1 MVRFVRASINPIEGL
16 LIAFSVLSVLFVSA
30 LSLQLRPMADD
41 YCLASA
47 TANYGFWGALINSF
61 TTCCGDYAG
70 MFSNILFVGI
80 PVAFLTFEFAS
91 ATTFLVTLALLGI
104 VVSLLFGVVAGS
116 KELFPLRGIL
126 LGLMTPALWLV
137 FWWATS
143 LRSMNDFNLSG
154 PRSIIHWQN
163 INSGYVILVAV
174 PLIWILLLVRLKVQK
189 RIALLINGAA
199 IGIWVGGSGL
209 VLSLLGIV
217 VAFTLLSLSFGSSRS
232 FVSRNYLW
240 LGVPWF
246 LTNTLGWLFAY
257 TSPGTQARRAVLG
270 ETTLAAE
277 DLLEFVFPKA
287 IIEWAQILVSLG
299 TILIFVIAFT
309 VGTLL
314 KPSVDKKV
322 GRSGFIWS
330 GLLMFSS
337 LLINVISQ
345 SAAAFSYDAFWHT
358 TSSATLIFVSLLVLG
373 LTSGRASQAY
383 LSTYNPWPGAVIL
396 LATGLI
402 SVFILNTA
410 FVDAQQ
416 RLTAW
421 DAGPAPLIGIADID
435 GDWVDACWIELGEF
449 RDTPKR

>member
-1 MVRFVRASINPIEGL
+1 MTRFVRASINPIESL
-16 LIAFSVLSVLFVSA
+16 LVLFSALSVLFVSA
-30 LSLQLRPMADD
+30 LSLQLRPIADD

-47 TANYGFWGALINSF
+47 TANYGFWGALNF
-61 TTCCGDYAG
+61 WLTTWSGDYTG
-70 MFSNILFVGI
+70 VFSNTLFVGT
-80 PVAFLTFEFAS
+80 PLAFLPFESAS
-91 ATTFLVTLALLGI
+91 AITLLVTLSLLGI
-104 VVSLLFGVVAGS
+104 VGSLLFGFVAGS
-116 KELFPLRGIL
+116 KELFPLHGIL
-126 LGLMTPALWLV
+126 LGLLTPALWLV
-137 FWWATS
+137 FWWANS
-143 LRSMNDFNLSG
+143 LRSMNEFNLQG

-163 INSGYVILVAV
+163 INSGYVVLLAV
-174 PLIWILLLVRLKVQK
+174 PLIWILLLVRLKVQN
-189 RIALLINGAA
+189 RIVLMINGAA

-209 VLSLLGIV
+209 VASLLGIV
-217 VAFTLLSLSFGSSRS
+217 IAFTLLAFSLGSSPS
-232 FVSRNYLW
+232 AVSRNYRLLGGPW
-240 LGVPWF
+240 L

-257 TSPGTQARRAVLG
+257 TSAGTQARRAVLG
-270 ETTLAAE
+270 ERTLDVG

-287 IIEWAQILVSLG
+287 IIEWVQILVSLG
-299 TILIFVIAFT
+299 TVLVFVIAFT
-309 VGTLL
+309 VGSLI
-314 KPSVDKKV
+314 KPSVDKKEV
-322 GRSGFIWS
+322 QSGFIWA

-337 LLINVISQ
+337 LVLNIISQ
-345 SAAAFSYDAFWHT
+345 SASAFSYEAFWHT

-373 LTSGRASQAY
+373 LTSGRASKAY
-383 LSTYNPWPGAVIL
+383 LSACNPWPGAVIL

>member
-1 MVRFVRASINPIEGL
+1 MTRFVRASINPIESL
-16 LIAFSVLSVLFVSA
+16 LVLFSALSVLFVIA
-30 LSLQLRPMADD
+30 LSLQLRPIADD

-47 TANYGFWGALINSF
+47 TANHGFWGALNYWL
-61 TTCCGDYAG
+61 TTWGGDYTG
-70 MFSNILFVGI
+70 VFSNTLFVGI
-80 PVAFLTFEFAS
+80 PVAFLPFEFAS
-91 ATTFLVTLALLGI
+91 ATTFLITLALLGL
-104 VVSLLFGVVAGS
+104 VGSLLFGVVARS
-116 KELFPLRGIL
+116 KELFPLPGIL
-126 LGLMTPALWLV
+126 LGLLTPALWLV
-137 FWWATS
+137 FWWANS
-143 LRSMNDFNLSG
+143 LRSMNEFNLQGS
-154 PRSIIHWQN
+154 RSIIHWQN
-163 INSGYVILVAV
+163 INSGYVILIAV
-174 PLIWILLLVRLKVQK
+174 PLIWILLLVRLKVQN
-189 RIALLINGAA
+189 RIVLLINGAA

-209 VLSLLGIV
+209 VVALLGV
-217 VAFTLLSLSFGSSRS
+217 VIAFTLLAFSLGSSPS
-232 FVSRNYLW
+232 TVSRSYLW
-240 LGVPWF
+240 LAGPWL
-246 LTNTLGWLFAY
+246 LTNTTGWLLAY
-257 TSPGTQARRAVLG
+257 TAPGTQARRAVLG
-270 ETTLAAE
+270 ERTLDVG

-287 IIEWAQILVSLG
+287 IIEWVQILVSLG
-299 TILIFVIAFT
+299 TVLVFVIAFT
-309 VGTLL
+309 VGSLL
-314 KPSVDKKV
+314 KPSIDKKEV
-322 GRSGFIWS
+322 RSGVMWS

-337 LLINVISQ
+337 LLLNTISQ
-345 SAAAFSYDAFWHT
+345 SASAFSYEAFWHT